1 MYGFLSDFAE
11 GVLGIIFRPEDFLQ
25 LAAGS
30 SRGNRAQKKSYG
42 NTVTL

>member
-25 LAAGS
+25 LAVGS
-30 SRGNRAQKKSYG
+30 GRDKRIQKKSYG
-42 NTVTL
+42 DTVTL

>member
-1 MYGFLSDFAE
+1 MYGILSDFAE

-30 SRGNRAQKKSYG
+30 GRGNRTQKKSYG